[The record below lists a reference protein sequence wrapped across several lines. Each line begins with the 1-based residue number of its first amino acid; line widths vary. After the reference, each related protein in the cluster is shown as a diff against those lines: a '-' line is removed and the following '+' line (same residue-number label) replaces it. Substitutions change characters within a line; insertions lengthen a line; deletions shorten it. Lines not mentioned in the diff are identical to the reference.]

1 MRRSWRGRTPGHPR
15 PGLAALDLDSPW
27 ISMPSLDL
35 EMRGRILPLSLADS
49 PSCQTITTL
58 LVTARVDVVKELG
71 AKLRKNM
78 RRLCQWWWCHWN
90 DILVIILDM
99 SAVNA
104 RRQRPNTKSRGDAE
118 MSTQDE
124 HTTIDDRLR
133 WQAMPKIFTTDALWT
148 DNF

>member
-1 MRRSWRGRTPGHPR
+1 
-15 PGLAALDLDSPW
+15 
-27 ISMPSLDL
+27 
-35 EMRGRILPLSLADS
+35 MRGRILPLSLADS

-58 LVTARVDVVKELG
+58 LVTARG
-71 AKLRKNM
+71 KLRKNM

-90 DILVIILDM
+90 GILVIILDM